1 MNITWYG
8 HACFKIQTKPSRGSD
23 EITIFTDPF
32 DKSIGLRPPQGNA
45 NIVTIS
51 HSHHD
56 HNNVSALKGEP
67 FVIDSPGEYSIKGI
81 QIEGIESFHDKEKGN
96 LRGRNTIFIFKTEDL
111 KICHLGD
118 LGHTLS
124 ENQIEK
130 LGEIDVLMIPI
141 GGIYTI
147 SPKEAEEIVGQLEP
161 KIILPM
167 HYKIKGLAMEGLED
181 EKSFC
186 SEIGS
191 CIDKNVSKLNIRK
204 KDLDEMENRII
215 LMSVAGN

>member
-8 HACFKIQTKPSRGSD
+8 HACFKIQTRPARGFD
-23 EITIFTDPF
+23 EIVIFTDPF

-45 NIVTIS
+45 DIVTIS
-51 HSHHD
+51 HTHYD
-56 HNNVSALKGEP
+56 HNNVSALKGKP

-81 QIEGIESFHDKEKGN
+81 QVEGIESFHDKEKGA
-96 LRGRNTIFIFKTEDL
+96 LRGRNTIFVLKTEDL

-124 ENQIEK
+124 EDQIER
-130 LGEIDVLMIPI
+130 LGEIDILMIPI
-141 GGIYTI
+141 GGTYTI
-147 SPKEAEEIVGQLEP
+147 NPKEAEEVVSQLEP

-167 HYKIKGLAMEGLED
+167 HYKIKGLSIEGLAD

-191 CIDKNVSKLNIRK
+191 CIDKNVPRLNIRK
-204 KDLDEMENRII
+204 KDLDEMESKII
-215 LMSVAGN
+215 LMSVFRN